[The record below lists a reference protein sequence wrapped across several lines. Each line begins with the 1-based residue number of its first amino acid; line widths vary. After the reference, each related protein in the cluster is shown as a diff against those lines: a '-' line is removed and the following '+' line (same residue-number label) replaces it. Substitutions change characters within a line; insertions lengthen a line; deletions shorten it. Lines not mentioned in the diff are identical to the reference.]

1 LLKLIMDKNIPKISL
16 NKLLNNDNDSISLLS
31 NALSNHGFFVI
42 TNHGISHELFNLAY
56 EYSEKFF
63 NLSDEIKNSY
73 SFRESAGARGY
84 TPFGKETALGETV
97 PDLKEFWH
105 HGPIIDESFDSRIM
119 ENITVNEIKNFNNV
133 FDTLFGEMNNL
144 GMKLLSSIAL
154 TLELSED
161 FFNKSTEKGNSL
173 LRLIHYPPS
182 NNSNMYRAREH
193 ADINLITLLIG
204 ANEPGLEVKDKS
216 DNWIPVSSSY
226 EDIVCNIGDMMQLVT
241 DKRLKSTPHR
251 VVKYKTDEMKSR
263 YSIPFFMHPS
273 PDTVLKSVFNDGDEG
288 VLAHDFLDERLK
300 AIKLY

>member
-1 LLKLIMDKNIPKISL
+1 MDNQIPKLSL
-16 NKLLNNDNDSISLLS
+16 KKLFKNEDESLELLS
-31 NALSNHGFFVI
+31 SALSSHGFFVI
-42 TNHGISHELFNLAY
+42 TDHDIPHALFDEAY
-56 EYSEKFF
+56 KYSQKFF
-63 NLSDEIKNSY
+63 SLDISVKNEY
-73 SFRESAGARGY
+73 SFRENAGARGY

-105 HGPIIDESFDSRIM
+105 HGPVIDDSYDKRIM
-119 ENITVNEIKNFNNV
+119 KNIYVNEIDEFNTV
-133 FDTLFGEMNNL
+133 FDQLFNEMNTL
-144 GMKLLSSIAL
+144 GARLLSSISL
-154 TLELSED
+154 TLGLDEN
-161 FFNKSTEKGNSL
+161 FFNSSTRKGNSL

-182 NNSNMYRAREH
+182 NNENIYRAREH

-216 DNWIPVSSSY
+216 GNWIPVSSSY
-226 EDIVCNIGDMMQLVT
+226 EDIVCNIGDMMQLIT

-251 VVKYKTDEMKSR
+251 VIKYKTDEMKSR

-273 PDTVLKSVFNDGDEG
+273 PDTILKSVFNNEDEG

>member
-1 LLKLIMDKNIPKISL
+1 MDNQIPKLSLDSLLK
-16 NKLLNNDNDSISLLS
+16 NNDQSLEMLS
-31 NALSNHGFFVI
+31 NALSNHGFFII
-42 TNHGISHELFNLAY
+42 TDHKISHSLFNKAY

-63 NLSDEIKNSY
+63 NLDTSVKSKY

-105 HGPIIDESFDSRIM
+105 HGPVIDDSYDERIM
-119 ENITVNEIKNFNNV
+119 KNIYVNEIDEFNAV
-133 FDTLFGEMNNL
+133 FDELFNEMNSL
-144 GMKLLSSIAL
+144 GAQLLSSISL
-154 TLELSED
+154 TLGLDAS
-161 FFNKSTEKGNSL
+161 FFNTSTSKGNSL

-182 NNSNMYRAREH
+182 NNENIYRAREH

-216 DNWIPVSSSY
+216 GNWIPVSSSY
-226 EDIVCNIGDMMQLVT
+226 DDIVCNIGDMMQLIT
-241 DKRLKSTPHR
+241 DKKLKSTPHR
-251 VVKYKTDEMKSR
+251 VIKYKTDEMKSR

-273 PDTVLKSVFNDGDEG
+273 PDTILKSVFNEEDKG

>member
-1 LLKLIMDKNIPKISL
+1 MDNQIPKLSLDSLLK
-16 NKLLNNDNDSISLLS
+16 NNDQSLEMLS
-31 NALSNHGFFVI
+31 NALSNHGFFII
-42 TNHGISHELFNLAY
+42 TGHKISHSLFNKAY

-63 NLSDEIKNSY
+63 NLDTSVKSKY

-105 HGPIIDESFDSRIM
+105 HGPVIDDSYDERIM
-119 ENITVNEIKNFNNV
+119 KNIYVNEIDEFNAV
-133 FDTLFGEMNNL
+133 FDELFNEMNSL
-144 GMKLLSSIAL
+144 GAQLLSSISL
-154 TLELSED
+154 TLGLD
-161 FFNKSTEKGNSL
+161 VNFFNTSTSKGNSL

-182 NNSNMYRAREH
+182 NNENIYRAREH

-216 DNWIPVSSSY
+216 GNWIPVSSSY
-226 EDIVCNIGDMMQLVT
+226 DDIVCNIGDMMQLIT
-241 DKRLKSTPHR
+241 DKKLKSTPHR
-251 VVKYKTDEMKSR
+251 VIKYKTDEMKSR

-273 PDTVLKSVFNDGDEG
+273 PDTILKSVFNEEDKG

>member
-1 LLKLIMDKNIPKISL
+1 MDNQIPKLSL
-16 NKLLNNDNDSISLLS
+16 KKLFKNEDESLELLS
-31 NALSNHGFFVI
+31 SALSSHGFFVI
-42 TNHGISHELFNLAY
+42 TDHDIPHALFDEAY
-56 EYSEKFF
+56 KYSQKFF
-63 NLSDEIKNSY
+63 NLDISVKNEY
-73 SFRESAGARGY
+73 SFRENAGARGY

-105 HGPIIDESFDSRIM
+105 HGPVIDDSYDKRIM
-119 ENITVNEIKNFNNV
+119 KNIYVNEIDEFNTV
-133 FDTLFGEMNNL
+133 FDQLFNEMNTL
-144 GMKLLSSIAL
+144 GARLLSSISL
-154 TLELSED
+154 TLGLDEN
-161 FFNKSTEKGNSL
+161 FFNSSTRKGNSL

-182 NNSNMYRAREH
+182 NNENIYRAREH

-216 DNWIPVSSSY
+216 GNWIPVSSSY
-226 EDIVCNIGDMMQLVT
+226 EDIVCNIGDMMQLIT

-251 VVKYKTDEMKSR
+251 VIKYKTDEMKSR

-273 PDTVLKSVFNDGDEG
+273 PDTILKSVFNNEDEG

>member
-1 LLKLIMDKNIPKISL
+1 MDKNIPKISL
-16 NKLLNNDNDSISLLS
+16 NKLLDNDNDSISLLS

-119 ENITVNEIKNFNNV
+119 ENITVNEIKNFNYV
-133 FDTLFGEMNNL
+133 FDTLFDEMNNL

-273 PDTVLKSVFNDGDEG
+273 PDTILKSVFNDGDEG

>member
-1 LLKLIMDKNIPKISL
+1 MDAQIPKLSLNSLLKNDDQSL
-16 NKLLNNDNDSISLLS
+16 DLLS
-31 NALSNHGFFVI
+31 NALSNHGFFII
-42 TNHGISHELFNLAY
+42 TDHKIPHSLFNKAY

-63 NLSDEIKNSY
+63 NLDVSVKNKY
-73 SFRESAGARGY
+73 SFRENAGARGY

-105 HGPIIDESFDSRIM
+105 HGPVIDDSFDKRIM
-119 ENITVNEIKNFNNV
+119 KNIYVNEIDEFNTV
-133 FDTLFGEMNNL
+133 FDELFNEMNTL
-144 GMKLLSSIAL
+144 GARLLSSISL
-154 TLELSED
+154 TLGLD
-161 FFNKSTEKGNSL
+161 ANFFNASTRKGNSL

-182 NNSNMYRAREH
+182 NNENIYRAREH

-216 DNWIPVSSSY
+216 GNWIPVSSSY
-226 EDIVCNIGDMMQLVT
+226 DDIVCNIGDMMQLIT
-241 DKRLKSTPHR
+241 DKKLKSTPHR
-251 VVKYKTDEMKSR
+251 VIKYKTDEMKSR

-273 PDTVLKSVFNDGDEG
+273 PDTILKSVFNEEDKG

>member
-1 LLKLIMDKNIPKISL
+1 MDNQIPKLSLDSLLK
-16 NKLLNNDNDSISLLS
+16 NNDQSLEMLS
-31 NALSNHGFFVI
+31 NALSNHGFFII
-42 TNHGISHELFNLAY
+42 TDHKISYSLFNKAY
-56 EYSEKFF
+56 EYSKKFF
-63 NLSDEIKNSY
+63 NLDTSVKSKY

-105 HGPIIDESFDSRIM
+105 HGPVIDDSYDERIM
-119 ENITVNEIKNFNNV
+119 KNIYVNEIDEFNAV
-133 FDTLFGEMNNL
+133 FDELFNEMNSL
-144 GMKLLSSIAL
+144 GTQLLSSISL
-154 TLELSED
+154 TLGLD
-161 FFNKSTEKGNSL
+161 ANFFNTSTSKGNSL

-182 NNSNMYRAREH
+182 NNENIYRAREH

-216 DNWIPVSSSY
+216 GNWIPVSSSY
-226 EDIVCNIGDMMQLVT
+226 DDIVCNIGDMMQLIT
-241 DKRLKSTPHR
+241 DKKLKSTPHR
-251 VVKYKTDEMKSR
+251 VIKYKTDEMKSR

-273 PDTVLKSVFNDGDEG
+273 PDTILKSVFNEEDKG

>member
-1 LLKLIMDKNIPKISL
+1 MDNHIPKLSLDRLLKNDDESL
-16 NKLLNNDNDSISLLS
+16 NLLS

-42 TNHGISHELFNLAY
+42 TNHEIPHTLFNKAY
-56 EYSEKFF
+56 KYSEKFF
-63 NLSDEIKNSY
+63 NLDTALKNKY
-73 SFRESAGARGY
+73 SFRENAGARGY

-105 HGPIIDESFDSRIM
+105 HGPVIDESYDSRIM
-119 ENITVNEIKNFNNV
+119 KNIYVNEIDEFNIV
-133 FDTLFGEMNNL
+133 FDELFNQMNSL
-144 GMKLLSSIAL
+144 GAKLLSSISL
-154 TLELSED
+154 TLGLDAD
-161 FFNKSTEKGNSL
+161 FFNTSTDKGNSL

-182 NNSNMYRAREH
+182 NNENIYRAREH

-216 DNWIPVSSSY
+216 GNWIPVSSSY
-226 EDIVCNIGDMMQLVT
+226 EDIVCNIGDMMQLIS
-241 DKRLKSTPHR
+241 DKKLKSTPHR
-251 VVKYKTDEMKSR
+251 VIKYKTDETNSR

-273 PDTVLKSVFNDGDEG
+273 PDTILRSVFNEHDKG

>member
-1 LLKLIMDKNIPKISL
+1 MDDQIPKLSLNSLLKNDDQSL
-16 NKLLNNDNDSISLLS
+16 ELLS
-31 NALSNHGFFVI
+31 NALSNHGFFII
-42 TNHGISHELFNLAY
+42 TDHKISHSLFNKAY

-63 NLSDEIKNSY
+63 NLDTSVKNEY
-73 SFRESAGARGY
+73 SFRENAGARGY

-105 HGPIIDESFDSRIM
+105 HGPVIDDTYDERIM
-119 ENITVNEIKNFNNV
+119 KNIYVNEIDEFNTV
-133 FDTLFGEMNNL
+133 FDELFNEMNTL
-144 GMKLLSSIAL
+144 GSQLLSSISL
-154 TLELSED
+154 TLGLDVD
-161 FFNKSTEKGNSL
+161 FFNTSTSKGNSL

-182 NNSNMYRAREH
+182 NNENIYRAREH

-216 DNWIPVSSSY
+216 GNWIPVSSSY
-226 EDIVCNIGDMMQLVT
+226 DDIVCNIGDMMQLIT

-251 VVKYKTDEMKSR
+251 VIKYKTDEMKSR

-273 PDTVLKSVFNDGDEG
+273 PDTILKSVFNDEDKG

>member
-1 LLKLIMDKNIPKISL
+1 MDNHIPKLSLDRLLKNDDESL
-16 NKLLNNDNDSISLLS
+16 NLLS

-42 TNHGISHELFNLAY
+42 TNHEIPHTLFNKAY
-56 EYSEKFF
+56 KYSEKFF
-63 NLSDEIKNSY
+63 NLDIALKNKY
-73 SFRESAGARGY
+73 SFRENAGARGY

-105 HGPIIDESFDSRIM
+105 HGPVIDESYDSRIM
-119 ENITVNEIKNFNNV
+119 KNIYVNEIDEFNIV
-133 FDTLFGEMNNL
+133 FDELFNQMNNL
-144 GMKLLSSIAL
+144 GAKLLSSISL
-154 TLELSED
+154 TLGLDAD
-161 FFNKSTEKGNSL
+161 FFNTSTDKGNSL

-182 NNSNMYRAREH
+182 NNENIYRAREH

-216 DNWIPVSSSY
+216 GNWIPVSSSY
-226 EDIVCNIGDMMQLVT
+226 EDIVCNIGDMMQLIT
-241 DKRLKSTPHR
+241 DKKLKSTPHR
-251 VVKYKTDEMKSR
+251 VIKYKTDETKSR

-273 PDTVLKSVFNDGDEG
+273 PDTILKSVFNEHDKG

>member
-1 LLKLIMDKNIPKISL
+1 MDNQIPKLSLDSLLK
-16 NKLLNNDNDSISLLS
+16 NNDQSLELLS
-31 NALSNHGFFVI
+31 NALSNHGFFII
-42 TNHGISHELFNLAY
+42 TDHKISHSLFNKAY

-63 NLSDEIKNSY
+63 NLDTSVKSKY

-105 HGPIIDESFDSRIM
+105 HGPVTDDSYDERIM
-119 ENITVNEIKNFNNV
+119 KNIYVNEIDEFNTV
-133 FDTLFGEMNNL
+133 FDELFNEMNTL
-144 GMKLLSSIAL
+144 GTQLLSSISL
-154 TLELSED
+154 TLGLDEN
-161 FFNKSTEKGNSL
+161 FFNTSTSKGNSL

-182 NNSNMYRAREH
+182 NNENIYRAREH

-204 ANEPGLEVKDKS
+204 ANEPGLEVKDKLG
-216 DNWIPVSSSY
+216 NWIPVSSSY
-226 EDIVCNIGDMMQLVT
+226 DDIVCNIGDMMQLIT

-251 VVKYKTDEMKSR
+251 VIKYKTDEMKSR

-273 PDTVLKSVFNDGDEG
+273 PDTILKSVFNDEDKG

>member
-1 LLKLIMDKNIPKISL
+1 MDNHIPKLSLDRLLKNDDESL
-16 NKLLNNDNDSISLLS
+16 NLLS

-42 TNHGISHELFNLAY
+42 TNHAIPHTLFNKAY
-56 EYSEKFF
+56 KYSEKFF
-63 NLSDEIKNSY
+63 NLDIALKNKY
-73 SFRESAGARGY
+73 SFRENAGARGY

-105 HGPIIDESFDSRIM
+105 HGPVIDESYDSRIM
-119 ENITVNEIKNFNNV
+119 KNIYVNEIDEFNIV
-133 FDTLFGEMNNL
+133 FDELFNQMNNL
-144 GMKLLSSIAL
+144 GAKLLSSISL
-154 TLELSED
+154 TLGLDAD
-161 FFNKSTEKGNSL
+161 FFNTSTDKGNSL

-182 NNSNMYRAREH
+182 NNENIYRAREH

-216 DNWIPVSSSY
+216 GNWIPVSSSY
-226 EDIVCNIGDMMQLVT
+226 EDIVCNIGDMMQLIT
-241 DKRLKSTPHR
+241 DKKLKSTPHR
-251 VVKYKTDEMKSR
+251 VIKYKTDETKSR

-273 PDTVLKSVFNDGDEG
+273 PDTILKSVFNEHDKG